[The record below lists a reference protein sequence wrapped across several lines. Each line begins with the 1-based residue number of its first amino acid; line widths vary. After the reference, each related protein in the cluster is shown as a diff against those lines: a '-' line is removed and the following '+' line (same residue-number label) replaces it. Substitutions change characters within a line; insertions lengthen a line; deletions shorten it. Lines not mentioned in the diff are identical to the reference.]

1 MEKTEEWKKQVSIEE
16 VEQQNMYEELEIELK
31 ENYKNVDRII
41 DERPAIHE
49 EEDFELKDEEGYQT
63 EYLVKWKYLPYSE
76 CTWEYE
82 NTIID
87 FDLKIKEFLDFKK
100 KGKKKFN

>member
-1 MEKTEEWKKQVSIEE
+1 
-16 VEQQNMYEELEIELK
+16 
-31 ENYKNVDRII
+31 
-41 DERPAIHE
+41 
-49 EEDFELKDEEGYQT
+49 
-63 EYLVKWKYLPYSE
+63 LVKWKYLPYSE